1 MLTYELEKYPGLPLY
16 ESLYRCIREDIR
28 RGRLSPN
35 EKLPSKRSL
44 AAHLEVSKVTVET
57 AYARLVSEG
66 YLRSVEKVGYFVEGA
81 QSIAPQG
88 SLNPEPEP
96 AMHTWPV
103 DLTAGASS
111 PGFPFSV
118 WMKLQRQVMLD
129 YGDRLLAPLP
139 SQGYI
144 ELRRAIADHLAAF
157 RDMRVDPRNILIG
170 AGTDFLYNLLIQLL
184 GREKIYALEEP
195 GYQKIRQIYAA
206 GGVECVSAPMDAQ
219 GILPQS
225 LGSAQVLREKIYAL
239 EEPGYQ
245 KIRQIYAAGGVECV
259 SAPMDAQGILP
270 QSLGS
275 AQVLHCS
282 PSHHFPTGIVTTA
295 QRRGQLLQWV
305 QAQPD
310 RWLIEDDY
318 DSEFR
323 FHAHPLPALQSMD
336 AQGRVIYMNTF
347 SRSLAPSIRISY
359 MVLPPRLM
367 EQFRRTLG
375 FYSCTVPSFEQYTLA
390 RFLSQGHFE
399 KHINRMRKFYRS
411 RRNLVIET
419 LRNCPF
425 APVPSFEQYTLARF
439 LSQGHFEKHINRMRK
454 FYRSRRN
461 LVIET
466 LRNCPFA
473 HRITIMEQ
481 DAGLHFLLRVD
492 TELSDEA
499 LVDLCSRAGIRIQPL
514 SQYYRSTPPVW
525 AQRCLVVNYSGLAEE
540 NLLPAVAKLGALLET
555 EGKL

>member
-1 MLTYELEKYPGLPLY
+1 MLTYELEKSPGLPLY

-57 AYARLVSEG
+57 AYAQLVSEG

-184 GREKIYALEEP
+184 G
-195 GYQKIRQIYAA
+195 
-206 GGVECVSAPMDAQ
+206 
-219 GILPQS
+219 
-225 LGSAQVLREKIYAL
+225 REKIYAL

-419 LRNCPF
+419 LR
-425 APVPSFEQYTLARF
+425 S
-439 LSQGHFEKHINRMRK
+439 
-454 FYRSRRN
+454 
-461 LVIET
+461 
-466 LRNCPFA
+466 CPFA

-514 SQYYRSTPPVW
+514 SRYYRSTPPVW